1 MGIQFEVKATDS
13 LARAGLITLRGG
25 RLVET
30 PVFMPV
36 GTQAVVKTLESRD
49 LEELQVQ
56 MILANAYH
64 LHLRPGAEVIAA
76 AGGLHRFMGWQ
87 GGIITDSG
95 GFQVFSLADMRT
107 VDQEGVAFIS
117 HRDGSRHFFTPETNL
132 ELQHRLGAD
141 ILMAFDVCVAYPA
154 QAAEIKRAVDL
165 TSAWAARCLRRHE
178 ELGGDQVLFGIV
190 QGGTIPEA
198 REASARTLTAMDFPG
213 FGIGGLSVGEGPALM
228 NRILDLLHPLLP
240 EGKPRYLMGVGTPL
254 DLWEAVA
261 RGVDMMDCAMPT
273 RIARNGT
280 LFTSQGRLVVKN
292 AAFARDERP
301 PDPACSCPL
310 CRRHSRAYLR
320 HLFNTQEITALRL
333 STLHNLTFMLNLTRF
348 IRQNILSGT
357 FESARQ
363 DFLSQYGQL
372 SIPAGAV

>member
-1 MGIQFEVKATDS
+1 MSMQFKIVGSEGR
-13 LARAGLITLRGG
+13 ARAGLATLRGG

-36 GTQAVVKTLESRD
+36 GTQAVVKTLDSRD
-49 LEELQVQ
+49 LESLGVSLL
-56 MILANAYH
+56 LANAYH

-76 AGGLHRFMGWQ
+76 AGGVHRFMGWP

-95 GFQVFSLADMRT
+95 GYQVFSLADLRT
-107 VDQEGVAFIS
+107 VGEEGVSFIS

-141 ILMAFDVCVAYPA
+141 IVMAFDVCVAYPA
-154 QAAEIKRAVDL
+154 QPAEVRRAVEL
-165 TSAWAARCLRRHE
+165 TTAWAARCLKRHE

-190 QGGTIPEA
+190 QGGVIPEA
-198 REASARTLTAMDFPG
+198 REVSARALTAMEFPG
-213 FGIGGLSVGEGPALM
+213 FGIGGLSVGEGAPLM
-228 NRILDLLHPLLP
+228 NATLDQLHPLLP
-240 EGKPRYLMGVGTPL
+240 EGKPRYLMGVGTPQ

-292 AAFARDERP
+292 AAYARDERP
-301 PDPACSCPL
+301 PDPACACPL

-320 HLFNTQEITALRL
+320 HLFNTQELTALRL
-333 STLHNLTFMLNLTRF
+333 STLHNLTFMLNLSRF

-357 FESARQ
+357 FEAARQ

-372 SIPAGAV
+372 SIPAGAA

>member
-107 VDQEGVAFIS
+107 IDQEGVAFIS